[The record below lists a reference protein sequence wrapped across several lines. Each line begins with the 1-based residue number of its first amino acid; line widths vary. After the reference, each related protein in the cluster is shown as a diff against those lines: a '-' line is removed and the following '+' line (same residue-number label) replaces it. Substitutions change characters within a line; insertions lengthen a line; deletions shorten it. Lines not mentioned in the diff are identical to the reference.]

1 MKQMHQKEKTMRMI
15 NEEITTN
22 KITSDLLDAVEEIRP
37 VIETGAP
44 RAEADRK
51 LPQEVFDAMYDAG
64 LFGLLAPKAYGG
76 LELPL
81 PEVMRVW
88 EAVAHIDS
96 AAGWNLVMN
105 QGLAS
110 FIAWLPNDGAEE
122 LMADGPATVAGGFFP
137 PGTAKRAEGG
147 WEVTARV
154 PFASGCHNAKWHWL
168 PALET
173 EDGEPVMD
181 PESGEPIVYG
191 FFVPGKKDH
200 ITDTWHTVGMRGT
213 GSADIGISDYF
224 VPDQRSMRMGRLQTA
239 ATGFEGPLY
248 RMFPLSAVVGE
259 TIVSLGVASAAIDA
273 ILELIR
279 IKTPAFTETPLR
291 DQPIAQ
297 HTIGRAASNVNAGRD
312 TLYAAAGEA
321 YDELEA
327 SGELL
332 SWDAKLRLQLAINFT
347 VGACTDA
354 VNLVHQTAGSSAIRH
369 EQPFERL
376 FRDAHTLTQ
385 HASKNSARHVS
396 TGRLLFGLEND
407 WTALAF

>member
-76 LELPL
+76 FELPL

-110 FIAWLPNDGAEE
+110 FIAWLPDDGAEE

-181 PESGEPIVYG
+181 PESGNLSCTGFSFPVKRIILQIPGIPSACAEPDRPI
-191 FFVPGKKDH
+191 
-200 ITDTWHTVGMRGT
+200 
-213 GSADIGISDYF
+213 SAFPTTLYPTSVQCVWAGCK
-224 VPDQRSMRMGRLQTA
+224 RLQ
-239 ATGFEGPLY
+239 P
-248 RMFPLSAVVGE
+248 
-259 TIVSLGVASAAIDA
+259 ASRD
-273 ILELIR
+273 R
-279 IKTPAFTETPLR
+279 STECSRYLR
-291 DQPIAQ
+291 
-297 HTIGRAASNVNAGRD
+297 
-312 TLYAAAGEA
+312 
-321 YDELEA
+321 
-327 SGELL
+327 
-332 SWDAKLRLQLAINFT
+332 
-347 VGACTDA
+347 
-354 VNLVHQTAGSSAIRH
+354 
-369 EQPFERL
+369 
-376 FRDAHTLTQ
+376 
-385 HASKNSARHVS
+385 
-396 TGRLLFGLEND
+396 
-407 WTALAF
+407 